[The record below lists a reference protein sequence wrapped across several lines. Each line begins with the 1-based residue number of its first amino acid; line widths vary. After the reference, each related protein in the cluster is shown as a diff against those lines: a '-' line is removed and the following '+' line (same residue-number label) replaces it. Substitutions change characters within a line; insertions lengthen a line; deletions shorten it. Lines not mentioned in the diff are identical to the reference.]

1 MFKMPN
7 GTKYYTKMVEGDMY
21 NQTIDM
27 KCTQDPQGGAPS
39 FQPFYDHLINPFPE
53 CVFFRK
59 YSVYCGYESAQ
70 RVECIISSDCVH

>member
-7 GTKYYTKMVEGDMY
+7 GTKYYTKMEDGDKY

-59 YSVYCGYESAQ
+59 WESYILFISKSDQ
-70 RVECIISSDCVH
+70 SERVDNY